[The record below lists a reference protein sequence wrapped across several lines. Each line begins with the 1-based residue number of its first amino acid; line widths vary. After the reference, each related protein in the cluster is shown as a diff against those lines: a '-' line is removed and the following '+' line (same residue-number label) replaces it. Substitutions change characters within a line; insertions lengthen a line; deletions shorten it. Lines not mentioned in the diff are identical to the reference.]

1 MTNQAYKILL
11 TLVLGVAM
19 ALIGPLSMA
28 DDKLSL
34 SGLLNKGGLSDFYPG
49 ADRLGMLEGSETI
62 VRAEAAGKTLGYLFI
77 NSDFVDS
84 TGYSGKPIDVLVA
97 IDANGIIQNV
107 KLLQHFEPI
116 VLAGIPESRIV
127 AFVEHLTGLDLA
139 GLLKQ
144 KGRSRSVDAV
154 SGATVTTRVI
164 DDSVIR
170 SAFKVARQLGLG
182 AVGSSMQAARK
193 PAGIVNSD
201 LTVTQDWIGLV
212 ADHSVTR
219 LNLDVAAVTSAFA
232 EAGLLEAAAKPESD
246 NAHERFIELYV
257 APVSVPSIGLSLLGE
272 AEYANLQKNLKAGQQ
287 AILMMGRGLYSYK
300 GSGYVRGGIFD
311 RFEVIQDDQVIRFL
325 DFQNKR
331 LRMVAAEAAPKFKEV
346 DLFYLP
352 DDIEFDITNPWHV
365 DLLIGR
371 AIGPISK
378 SFVSFALDYQL
389 PEKYLLA
396 PVREA
401 APPTSIEDFDEA
413 LGDPLWKQLW
423 LEKLPEVFVLSL
435 LLIVLT
441 LAFFSQNWVAQRP
454 RLLYWGRIVFLSITL
469 FGLGFYANAQL
480 SVVNIITV
488 FSALV
493 SGFNWTYFLMEPLIF
508 ILWGSVIISLLFWG
522 RGAYC
527 GWLCPF
533 GALQELINKAAQA
546 LRVKQVVLPWGV
558 HERLWAVKYVIFIL
572 LFGVSLH
579 SLTWAEY
586 LAEVEPFKTV
596 IILKFMRDWPFV
608 IFALLMILP
617 GLFIERFYCRYLCPL
632 GAALAIPA
640 RLRMFEWLKRYRDCG
655 QPCHTCANQCIVG
668 AIHPEGNINPNECH
682 YCLHCQKLYHDDQIC
697 PVMITSRKK
706 RERRAQWSRGNSVS
720 VDLPTVNTSS
730 STKPQP
736 VPTDGGD

>member
-1 MTNQAYKILL
+1 MTYRGYKILF
-11 TLVLGVAM
+11 TLILGF
-19 ALIGPLSMA
+19 ALIINGSFAIAAGSPVLV
-28 DDKLSL
+28 D
-34 SGLLNKGGLSDFYPG
+34 LLNKGELGDFYAG
-49 ADRLGMLEGSETI
+49 AERLDILRDNENI
-62 VRAEAAGKTLGYLFI
+62 VRAEAGGKTLGYLFI

-97 IDANGIIQNV
+97 IDTNGIIQNV

-116 VLAGIPESRIV
+116 ILAGIPESRIV
-127 AFVEHLTGLDLA
+127 TFVGHLTGLDLA
-139 GLLKQ
+139 ELLQQ

-182 AVGSSMQAARK
+182 AVGSSMQSVRK
-193 PAGIVNSD
+193 PAGTVNPEM
-201 LTVTQDWIGLV
+201 TETQDWIGLV
-212 ADHSVTR
+212 ADQSVTR
-219 LNLDVAAVTSAFA
+219 LNLDIAEVSDAFTQ
-232 EAGLLEAAAKPESD
+232 AGLLEAAAKAESGD
-246 NAHERFIELYV
+246 NHERFIELYV
-257 APVSVPSIGLSLLGE
+257 APVSVPSIGLSLLGK
-272 AEYANLQKNLKAGQQ
+272 AEYANMQKNLKAGQQ

-311 RFEVIQDDQVIRFL
+311 RFEVIQADQVIRFL

-331 LRMVAAEAAPKFKEV
+331 LRRIAAEGAPKFKEV

-352 DDIEFDITNPWHV
+352 DDIEFDVTNPWHV

-371 AIGPISK
+371 AIGPTSK

-396 PVREA
+396 PVSEA
-401 APPTSIEDFDEA
+401 APATVNQDFDEA

-423 LEKLPEVFVLSL
+423 LEKLPEVFILSL

-441 LAFFSQNWVAQRP
+441 VAFFSQNWVAQRP

-493 SGFNWTYFLMEPLIF
+493 SGFSWTYFLMEPLIF

-546 LRVKQVVLPWGV
+546 LRVKQVVLPWGL

-579 SLTWAEY
+579 SLAWAEY

-608 IFALLMILP
+608 IFALVLILP

-655 QPCHTCANQCIVG
+655 QPCHTCANQCMVG
-668 AIHPEGNINPNECH
+668 AIHPEGNINPNECL
-682 YCLHCQKLYHDDQIC
+682 YCLHCQKLYHDDRIC
-697 PVMITSRKK
+697 PVMIAGRKK
-706 RERRAQWSRGNSVS
+706 RERRAKWAGGNSVS
-720 VDLPTVNTSS
+720 VDLPTVGKNS
-730 STKPQP
+730 STVTQP
-736 VPTDGGD
+736 VPTDGGN

>member
-1 MTNQAYKILL
+1 MTYRGYKILF
-11 TLVLGVAM
+11 TLILGF
-19 ALIGPLSMA
+19 ALIINGSFAIAAGSPVLV
-28 DDKLSL
+28 D
-34 SGLLNKGGLSDFYPG
+34 LLNKGELGDFYAG
-49 ADRLGMLEGSETI
+49 AERLDILRDNENI
-62 VRAEAAGKTLGYLFI
+62 VRAEAGGKTLGYLFI

-97 IDANGIIQNV
+97 IDTNGIIQNV
-107 KLLQHFEPI
+107 KLLQHYEPI
-116 VLAGIPESRIV
+116 ILAGIPESRIV
-127 AFVEHLTGLDLA
+127 TFVGHLTGLDLA
-139 GLLKQ
+139 ELLQQ

-182 AVGSSMQAARK
+182 AVGSSMQSVRK
-193 PAGIVNSD
+193 PAGTVNPEM
-201 LTVTQDWIGLV
+201 TETQDWIGLV
-212 ADHSVTR
+212 ADQSVTR
-219 LNLDVAAVTSAFA
+219 LNLDIAEVSDAFTQ
-232 EAGLLEAAAKPESD
+232 AGLLEAAAKAESD
-246 NAHERFIELYV
+246 DNHERFIELYV
-257 APVSVPSIGLSLLGE
+257 APVSVPSIGLSLLGK
-272 AEYANLQKNLKAGQQ
+272 AEYANMQKNLKAGQQ

-311 RFEVIQDDQVIRFL
+311 RFEVIQADQVIRFL

-331 LRMVAAEAAPKFKEV
+331 LRRVAAEGAPKFKEV

-352 DDIEFDITNPWHV
+352 DDIEFDVTNPWHV

-371 AIGPISK
+371 AIGPTSK

-396 PVREA
+396 PVSEA
-401 APPTSIEDFDEA
+401 APATVNQDFDEA

-423 LEKLPEVFVLSL
+423 LEKLPEVFILSL

-441 LAFFSQNWVAQRP
+441 VAFFSQNWVAQRP

-493 SGFNWTYFLMEPLIF
+493 SGFSWTYFLMEPLIF

-579 SLTWAEY
+579 SLAWAEY

-608 IFALLMILP
+608 IFALLLILP

-655 QPCHTCANQCIVG
+655 QPCHTCANQCMVG
-668 AIHPEGNINPNECH
+668 AIHPEGNINPNECL
-682 YCLHCQKLYHDDQIC
+682 YCLHCQKLYHDDRIC
-697 PVMITSRKK
+697 PVMIAGRKK
-706 RERRAQWSRGNSVS
+706 RERRAKWAGGNSVS
-720 VDLPTVNTSS
+720 VDLPTVGKNS
-730 STKPQP
+730 STVTQP
-736 VPTDGGD
+736 VPTDGGN

>member
-1 MTNQAYKILL
+1 MTYRGYKILF
-11 TLVLGVAM
+11 TLILGF
-19 ALIGPLSMA
+19 ALIINGSFAIAAGSPVLV
-28 DDKLSL
+28 D
-34 SGLLNKGGLSDFYPG
+34 LLNKGELGDFYAG
-49 ADRLGMLEGSETI
+49 AERLDILRDNENI
-62 VRAEAAGKTLGYLFI
+62 VRAEAGGKTLGYLFI

-97 IDANGIIQNV
+97 IDTNGIIQNV

-116 VLAGIPESRIV
+116 ILAGIPESRIV
-127 AFVEHLTGLDLA
+127 TFVGHLTGLDLA
-139 GLLKQ
+139 ELLQQ

-182 AVGSSMQAARK
+182 AVGSSMQSVRK
-193 PAGIVNSD
+193 PAGTVNPEM
-201 LTVTQDWIGLV
+201 TETQDWIGLV
-212 ADHSVTR
+212 ADQSVTR
-219 LNLDVAAVTSAFA
+219 LNLDIAEVSDAFTQ
-232 EAGLLEAAAKPESD
+232 AGLLEAAAKAESGD
-246 NAHERFIELYV
+246 NHERFIELYV
-257 APVSVPSIGLSLLGE
+257 APVSVPSIGLSLLGK
-272 AEYANLQKNLKAGQQ
+272 AEYANMQKNLKAGQQ

-311 RFEVIQDDQVIRFL
+311 RFEVIQADQVIRFL

-331 LRMVAAEAAPKFKEV
+331 LRRIAAEGAPKFKEV

-352 DDIEFDITNPWHV
+352 DDIEFDVTNPWHV

-371 AIGPISK
+371 AIGPTSK

-396 PVREA
+396 PVSEA
-401 APPTSIEDFDEA
+401 APATVNQDFDEA

-423 LEKLPEVFVLSL
+423 LEKLPEVFILSL

-441 LAFFSQNWVAQRP
+441 VAFFSQNWVAQRP

-493 SGFNWTYFLMEPLIF
+493 SGFSWTYFLMEPLIF

-579 SLTWAEY
+579 SLAWAEY

-608 IFALLMILP
+608 IFALVLILP

-655 QPCHTCANQCIVG
+655 QPCHTCANQCMVG
-668 AIHPEGNINPNECH
+668 AIHPEGNINPNECL
-682 YCLHCQKLYHDDQIC
+682 YCLHCQKLYHDDRIC
-697 PVMITSRKK
+697 PVMIAGRKK
-706 RERRAQWSRGNSVS
+706 RERRAKWAGGNSVS
-720 VDLPTVNTSS
+720 VDLPTVGKNS
-730 STKPQP
+730 STVTQP
-736 VPTDGGD
+736 VPTDGGN